1 LADKS
6 ISYEPIHQQLVI
18 INCLLSDVERAEEKR
33 LFDQDKVS
41 GYVNN
46 WLAEFRDSKNP
57 IREWATLFW
66 HEHLPCAGR
75 GQSNTFVLEQNYLNW
90 ELYRKNALDIL
101 RQLLVEYY
109 QNLASMYFLDIHRSY
124 KEGPSQNFSRELLE
138 LYTLGAGNYSE
149 KDVQEVARCFT
160 GLHFEKEDAY
170 VQQAFR
176 VEDQFDSGVKEILGK
191 SGNFYPNDVI
201 DIILEKR
208 ECADFIARKAVFFF
222 LGEGVSEGF
231 PRECG
236 KVYYESNYDF
246 SRLLDFMWNH
256 PEAENSKLKRVKSPI
271 EHLVF
276 LQRDLGLKTVGH
288 KTNGWILRKWGQ
300 YPLSPWSV
308 KGWPQGE
315 AWLQGEYLVHRTHIP
330 CVLLKLANRKDA
342 RDSGAYKVKSRLLYS
357 HLKDLRYFLDAEWDE
372 EAFYQKLSDL
382 GMTPNQY
389 LLGDEKSN
397 NLSLEECLVHPNYQ
411 YINPVAQKRLF
422 TA

>member
-1 LADKS
+1 MTRIPKYYQINRTHEFDGLNLIDRDED
-6 ISYEPIHQQLVI
+6 IRQFEQQ
-18 INCLLSDVERAEEKR
+18 
-33 LFDQDKVS
+33 KVAGS
-41 GYVNN
+41 FNN
-46 WLAEFRDSKNP
+46 WLAEFRDNKDP

-66 HEHLPCAGR
+66 HQHLPCTVR
-75 GQSNTFVLEQNYLNW
+75 GQRTDVSLEQNYLTW
-90 ELYRKNALDIL
+90 EMYRRNALGNFW
-101 RQLLVEYY
+101 QLLVDYF
-109 QNLASMYFLDIHRSY
+109 QNPASMYFLGIHRSF
-124 KEGPSQNFSRELLE
+124 KDGPSQNFPRELLE
-138 LYTLGAGNYSE
+138 LYSLCSGNYSE

-170 VQQAFR
+170 VQKAYR

-191 SGNFYPNDVI
+191 QGNFYPEDVFN
-201 DIILEKR
+201 IILEKR
-208 ECADFIARKAVFFF
+208 ECADFIARKALFFF
-222 LGEGVSEGF
+222 LGEGVSEDF

-246 SRLLDFMWNH
+246 SCLLDFMWSH
-256 PEAENSKLKRVKSPI
+256 PEAENPKLKRVKSPI

-330 CVLLKLANRKDA
+330 GVLLKLANRKDA
-342 RDSGAYKVKSRLLYS
+342 RDSGAYKFKSRLLDS
-357 HLKDLRYFLDAEWDE
+357 HLRDLRYFLDAEWDE
-372 EAFYQKLSDL
+372 EAFYNKLSDL

-389 LLGDEKSN
+389 LLGETKAND
-397 NLSLEECLVHPNYQ
+397 LSLEECLLQPQYQ
-411 YINPVAQKRLF
+411 YFNPVAQKRLF

>member
-1 LADKS
+1 MADS
-6 ISYEPIHQQLVI
+6 SFSYEPINQQLVI
-18 INCLLSDVERAEEKR
+18 SDFLLSDKERSEEKR
-33 LFDQDKVS
+33 LFEQDKVS

-46 WLAEFRDSKNP
+46 WLAEFTDSKNP

-66 HEHLPCAGR
+66 HEHIPCTGR
-75 GQSNTFVLEQNYLNW
+75 GQRDSFKLEQNYLTW
-90 ELYRKNALDIL
+90 ELYRKNALGNL

-109 QNLASMYFLDIHRSY
+109 QNPAAMYFLDIHRSY
-124 KEGPSQNFSRELLE
+124 KDGPSQNFSRELLE
-138 LYTLGAGNYSE
+138 LYTLGPGNYSE

-170 VQQAFR
+170 AQKAFR
-176 VEDQFDSGVKEILGK
+176 VEDQFDSGVKDILGK
-191 SGNFYPNDVI
+191 QGNFYPEDVL

-256 PEAENSKLKRVKSPI
+256 KEAENPKLKRVKSPI

-315 AWLQGEYLVHRTHIP
+315 AWLQGEYLVHRTHLP
-330 CVLLKLANRKDA
+330 GVLLKLANRKDA
-342 RDSGAYKVKSRLLYS
+342 RDSGAYKVKSRLLDS

-372 EAFYQKLSDL
+372 GAFYQKLSDL

-397 NLSLEECLVHPNYQ
+397 NLSLEECLVQPNYQ
-411 YINPVAQKRLF
+411 YFNPVAQKRLF
-422 TA
+422 ES

>member
-1 LADKS
+1 MADKS
-6 ISYEPIHQQLVI
+6 ISYEPIYQQLVTS
-18 INCLLSDVERAEEKR
+18 NFLLNDVERAEEMR
-33 LFDQDKVS
+33 LFEQDRVS

-75 GQSNTFVLEQNYLNW
+75 GQRTSVKLEQNFLTW
-90 ELYRKNALDIL
+90 ELYRRNALGSF
-101 RQLLVEYY
+101 RQLLVDYY
-109 QNLASMYFLDIHRSY
+109 QNPSSSYFLGIFGSD
-124 KEGPSQNFSRELLE
+124 KKGPNQNYPRELLE
-138 LYTLGAGNYSE
+138 LYTLGNGNFTE

-160 GLHFEKEDAY
+160 GLYLENKDAY
-170 VQQAFR
+170 VQKAFR
-176 VEDQFDSGVKEILGK
+176 VDEQFDSGVKEILGK
-191 SGNFYPNDVI
+191 RGKFYPEDVF
-201 DIILEKR
+201 DIILEQR

-231 PRECG
+231 PSECG

-246 SRLLDFMWNH
+246 VRLLDFMWNH
-256 PEAENSKLKRVKSPI
+256 PEAENPNLKRVKSPI

-276 LQRDLGLKTVGH
+276 LQRDLCLKTVGH

-308 KGWPQGE
+308 KGWPQCE
-315 AWLQGEYLVHRTHIP
+315 AWLQGEFLVHRTHIP
-330 CVLLKLANRKDA
+330 GVLLKLANRKDA
-342 RDSGAYKVKSRLLYS
+342 RDSMAYKVKSRLIDS

-372 EAFYQKLSDL
+372 AAFYQKLSDL
-382 GMTPNQY
+382 GKSPNQY
-389 LLGDEKSN
+389 LLGDEKAN
-397 NLSLEECLVHPNYQ
+397 NLSLEECLMHPKYQ
-411 YINPVAQKRLF
+411 YFNPVAQKRLF